1 MIKFR
6 NHIGTIGI
14 STSYL
19 RQLISNTAE
28 SCFGVSGMNVYG
40 AKQGVSAILRNHRLT
55 KGVLIRQ
62 DGDQLVVDLH
72 ITVTYGLNVGAIVD
86 SIIHKVKYV
95 LTDQAGVDVKSV
107 NVFVDEMT
115 N

>member
-19 RQLISNTAE
+19 RQLISATAQ

-40 AKQGVSAILRNHRLT
+40 AKQGVSAMLNKNDNT
-55 KGVLIRQ
+55 GVIIRQ
-62 DGDQLVVDLH
+62 EDDEIVVDLH
-72 ITVTYGLNVGAIVD
+72 ITVTYGLNVGAVVD
-86 SIIHKVKYV
+86 SIIHKVNYV